1 MWHADPEGSGRAAA
15 RHGTGQNDVFAVDTD
30 RHRGGVGLDGDL
42 TGTEPD
48 AHHSLEPLSN
58 LSLRAGWATSMAR
71 PYELLP
77 TSTA

>member
-1 MWHADPEGSGRAAA
+1 MVVSVPAGLREPSRPLSHGASAYQGSGVARGPGGLGARRGAA
-15 RHGTGQNDVFAVDTD
+15 D
-30 RHRGGVGLDGDL
+30 
-42 TGTEPD
+42 PD